1 MIDVEFDSAFPL
13 VQPCTSSNTITDSII
28 LHGITQYSHLHRVA
42 TDKIVM
48 VRKIVMTT
56 ILMINLSVCLSRYSM
71 PKDKDS
77 GRDNNNYYYYIMMMF
92 HELLWKSMMIRLH
105 VCGSMHENDE
115 IYINSDN

>member
-1 MIDVEFDSAFPL
+1 
-13 VQPCTSSNTITDSII
+13 
-28 LHGITQYSHLHRVA
+28 
-42 TDKIVM
+42 
-48 VRKIVMTT
+48 
-56 ILMINLSVCLSRYSM
+56 M